1 MSAANLPIQVEQGA
15 TFNKTLTW
23 KAGVPPTPVDLSG
36 CTARMQV
43 RAFASAPLALL
54 DLTSGNGGI
63 SLGGV
68 SGQIKL
74 YISAAQTKSLL
85 VSAGVYS
92 LQIVFTD
99 GTVKRLAAGSV
110 DILIDPTHD

>member
-1 MSAANLPIQVEQGA
+1 MAAANLSIQVEQGA

-23 KAGVPPTPVDLSG
+23 KAGVPAVPVDLTG

-54 DLTSGNGGI
+54 DLTSDNGGI
-63 SLGGV
+63 ILGGV

-74 YISAAQTKSLL
+74 YISAPQTKSLL
-85 VSAGVYS
+85 VSAAVYS

-99 GTVKRLAAGSV
+99 GTVKRLAAGAIDISV
-110 DILIDPTHD
+110 DPTHD